1 MNRITDPLSS
11 EESELKAHFV
21 TQEALDAV
29 RTILV
34 YIGEDPMREGLRDT
48 PVRFLS
54 MLRELSTP
62 IPVQTKTFASEDY
75 DQMIIQRG
83 IPFWSFC
90 EHHIMPF
97 FGTASVAYL
106 PGESKQVIGLS
117 KIARIV
123 KFAAAGLQ
131 IQERITRLIANLLQQ
146 KLDPKG
152 VAVILEARHSCMEA
166 RGIRVH
172 ETTTITSAM
181 TGVFLDEGPARSEF
195 LDLTRR
201 T

>member
-1 MNRITDPLSS
+1 DPLSR

-34 YIGEDPMREGLRDT
+34 YIGEDPLREGLDET

-54 MLRELSTP
+54 MLRKMVEPTQ
-62 IPVQTKTFASEDY
+62 VHMTTFESEDY

-83 IPFWSFC
+83 IPFWSLC

-97 FGTASVAYL
+97 FGKATVAYL
-106 PGESKQVIGLS
+106 PGDNRKVIGLS
-117 KIARIV
+117 KLARIV
-123 KFAAAGLQ
+123 KSAAAGLQ
-131 IQERITRLIANLLQQ
+131 IQERITRQVANLLHQG
-146 KLDPKG
+146 LDPKG

-166 RGIRVH
+166 RGIKAH

-181 TGVFLDEGPARSEF
+181 TGVFLEEGSARSEF
-195 LDLTRR
+195 LDLHRGR
-201 T
+201 